1 MRGSTHVTAGLTAA
15 LLMPNLNIP
24 AMAALTL
31 GSILPDIDH
40 RDSLVGR
47 HVPILP
53 RLLKHRGVTHSLLFA
68 VLCYG
73 LYPPLG
79 VGVLLH
85 LLLDLLNPAG
95 VALLWPWKKTDF
107 HTGGNHCLRR
117 RAGRCPTHGPVGDS
131 GGGGAPSVF
140 GLFVLVTGQRLC
152 QQVRHLLPDRRRV
165 QDFRPAAEADKP
177 AQESGGD
184 GDLRR
189 YGEVVGT
196 VGDTDGVQAK
206 PVDDHTGQRPVKPH
220 PDRGPLTVKH
230 GKDGLGIGP

>member
-15 LLMPNLNIP
+15 LLMQNLNIP

-95 VALLWPWKKTDF
+95 VALLWPWKKRIST
-107 HTGGNHCLRR
+107 
-117 RAGRCPTHGPVGDS
+117 PVVTIAS
-131 GGGGAPSVF
+131 GG
-140 GLFVLVTGQRLC
+140 VL
-152 QQVRHLLPDRRRV
+152 
-165 QDFRPAAEADKP
+165 
-177 AQESGGD
+177 
-184 GDLRR
+184 
-189 YGEVVGT
+189 
-196 VGDTDGVQAK
+196 DGVLR
-206 PVDDHTGQRPVKPH
+206 TGLWVILAAVVLHRF
-220 PDRGPLTVKH
+220 
-230 GKDGLGIGP
+230 LGYSFW